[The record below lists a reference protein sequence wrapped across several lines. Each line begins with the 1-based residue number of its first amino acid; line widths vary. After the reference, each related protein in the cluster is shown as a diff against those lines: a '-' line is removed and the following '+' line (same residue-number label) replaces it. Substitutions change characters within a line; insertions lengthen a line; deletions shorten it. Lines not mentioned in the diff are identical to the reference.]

1 MRAGATHRGDV
12 LKLSASGGEREGQQP
27 VKTVQ
32 VENLS
37 KKTEELLFAAALT
50 VVFALLELVN
60 ILHHAMWRDELY
72 VWALCRHCHSV
83 GDLLYLKRY
92 DGHPDA
98 WYLLVYVLTRFT
110 GNPFAMQM
118 LHLVIASATVYVV
131 AARAPFSRPQKILL
145 TFGYFFFYE
154 YATISRIYALSI
166 LCVFCY
172 CAVFRGGPRKNYLLL
187 GFLLA
192 LMAQTSIYALI
203 LAVAL
208 ALGIFAEATLTV
220 EQRAAWWEER
230 WRVAGTGA
238 LFGVAVIVS
247 VLRMRTPPDS
257 GYLTGWFFRLNRE
270 RMLDAMGMMWNSFVP
285 IPTLSRHFWNTNIV
299 TAVPLAAIL
308 SVVVLGISMLYFLR
322 QPVVMTTYV
331 SGLGALFLF
340 KYVKV
345 MGDVRHDGHAF
356 ILFLACLWLARKVPE
371 SQAVGRTANRTAA
384 WFAPQRKAT
393 LYAILVLQLAAAGI
407 ASAISY
413 RVPFSQA
420 KATAEYLRANHLDKM
435 FIVADLDYPLISV
448 AAYLDREVYYPR
460 GDRIGSYVIWDR
472 LRLYEPR
479 KPILQIAK
487 EKAFAEQQD
496 VLVILNYPLPVIDP
510 SVQTLALITGSI
522 LGDEDYAVYRVRYN

>member
-1 MRAGATHRGDV
+1 M
-12 LKLSASGGEREGQQP
+12 
-27 VKTVQ
+27 KTVQ

-37 KKTEELLFAAALT
+37 NRREEPLFAAALA
-50 VVFALLELVN
+50 VVFASLELINV
-60 ILHHAMWRDELY
+60 LHHAMWRDELY

-83 GDLLYLKRY
+83 GELLYLKRY

-118 LHLVIASATVYVV
+118 LHLAIASATVYVV
-131 AARAPFSRPQKILL
+131 AAYAPFSRPQKILL
-145 TFGYFFFYE
+145 AFGYFFFYE

-172 CAVFRGGPRKNYLLL
+172 CAVFRGGPRKNYVWL
-187 GFLLA
+187 GILLA

-208 ALGIFAEATLTV
+208 AVGILAEATLTI

-230 WRVAGTGA
+230 WRLAGTGA
-238 LFGVAVIVS
+238 LFGAAVIVS

-257 GYLTGWFFRLNRE
+257 GYLTGWFFRCNRE
-270 RMLDAMGMMWNSFVP
+270 RLLDAMGMMWNSFVP
-285 IPTLSRHFWNTNIV
+285 IPTLSKHFWNTNIV

-308 SVVVLGISMLYFLR
+308 SLVVLGISMLYFLR

-331 SGLGALFLF
+331 AGLGALFVF

-371 SQAVGRTANRTAA
+371 SQAVGRMANRTAV
-384 WFAPQRKAT
+384 WFAPQGKAT

-472 LRLYEPR
+472 LRLYDPI
-479 KPILQIAK
+479 KPILRIAK
-487 EKAFAEQQD
+487 EKAYVEQQD
-496 VLVILNYPLPVIDP
+496 VLMILNYPLPVADP
-510 SVQTLALITGSI
+510 SVQTLAFFTGSI
-522 LGDEDYAVYRVRYN
+522 IGDEDYAIYRVPYSRNAR